1 MKVIMSLALVAS
13 AAAEL
18 TVHKSEPSHIHAE
31 YNGLAVEVKHSGE
44 DSAISRIY
52 DAETGENFLQVASD
66 EEGTQVQYFD
76 HPVEE
81 AGDHESY
88 AEEWASHPKL
98 ALLGELS
105 QQLGEEQGMNSES
118 HPAAHWV
125 HAIALSDAK
134 SAETRSLLST
144 REEEGEEE
152 EEEMWGGR
160 RRRRRRAKWVTVPGG
175 SSSGGNLVKRCENN
189 CFGRC
194 GPGCTCWQWICNDHA
209 CTQSHRGCW
218 EHDCHCSCDGM
229 ANGKCVKVKASHHT
243 CNWFKCADKYC
254 AGTHLDEQECNSY
267 GSPTGNW
274 NNAGNRRRRRRRFF
288 G

>member
-1 MKVIMSLALVAS
+1 MKVIKSLALVAS
-13 AAAEL
+13 ATAQL
-18 TVHKSEPSHIHAE
+18 TVHKSDPSHIHAE

-52 DAETGENFLQVASD
+52 DAETGENFLQVSST
-66 EEGTQVQYFD
+66 EGRTQVQYFD
-76 HPVEE
+76 HLVEE
-81 AGDHESY
+81 AGDHETY
-88 AEEWASHPKL
+88 AEEWAAHPKI

-105 QQLGEEQGMNSES
+105 QQLGEEQGMSSVS

-160 RRRRRRAKWVTVPGG
+160 RRRRRRAKWISIPGKDF
-175 SSSGGNLVKRCENN
+175 VVRCGQN

-194 GPGCTCWQWICNDHA
+194 GPDCTCWQWICEDEDCLKA
-209 CTQSHRGCW
+209 HRGCW
-218 EHDCHCSCDGM
+218 EHDCHCSCDNM
-229 ANGKCVKVKASHHT
+229 ANGKCVKIKASHAT

-254 AGTHLDEQECNSY
+254 AGTSVNEEECQSQY
-267 GSPTGNW
+267 GDATGVW
-274 NNAGNRRRRRRRFF
+274 STASRRRRRRRF
-288 G
+288 